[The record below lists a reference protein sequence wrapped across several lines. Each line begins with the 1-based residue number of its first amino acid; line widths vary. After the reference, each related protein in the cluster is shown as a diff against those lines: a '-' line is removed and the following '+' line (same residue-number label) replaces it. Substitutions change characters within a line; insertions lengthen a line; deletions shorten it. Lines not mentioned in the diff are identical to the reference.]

1 MLLLGVTE
9 HLLEVDN
16 QRLDNNGV
24 LAAVPP
30 VNVSAGRS
38 DEVGG
43 PDNGEVAG
51 GHAGG
56 VVVLGEVVEVSQQ
69 ILHSLQVM
77 VRQLE
82 DGGPEELTVTVDWL
96 TGDIQHPVV
105 LTVGQEWV
113 GKGAEKEL
121 NTK

>member
-1 MLLLGVTE
+1 MAV
-9 HLLEVDN
+9 VDN
-16 QRLDNNGV
+16 QRLDDNGV

-69 ILHSLQVM
+69 ILESLEVV

-82 DGGPEELTVTVDWL
+82 DGGPEELAVTVDWL
-96 TGDIQHPVV
+96 AGDVQHPLV
-105 LTVGQEWV
+105 LTVGQQRV
-113 GKGAEKEL
+113 GEGAEKEL